1 MSTVDEAL
9 KWYDM
14 GVTPI
19 PCRFRSKQP
28 VIKWGMWRDTLPPLP
43 LVKDWFCGLFNIAI
57 LVPRNLL
64 ILDFD
69 IPGYY
74 HRWRANKPSIAKT
87 YTVKSRR
94 GYHVYLRVGIPV
106 TTAAMEGGDIIG
118 MGHLNTVP
126 YSVHEVGH
134 TYIPSNDYSIL
145 QIDSLADTGIT
156 PIERES
162 VSQILTD
169 GQGETTNRVWLPTA
183 DDDWQANKA
192 IDRIKSNIDMFAML
206 SRLGVSLPGQQ
217 KSIVMRCPFHEDR
230 NPSFQ
235 VWPDGAYC
243 HSTSCR
249 AHRGL
254 DVIDLAAL
262 WWGVSAKTAVG
273 MLIQMV
279 A

>member
-1 MSTVDEAL
+1 MPLLDEAL
-9 KWYDM
+9 KWYDN

-28 VIKWGMWRDTLPPLP
+28 VVKWGMWRDTLPPLP
-43 LVKDWFCGLFNIAI
+43 LVKEWFCGLYNIAI
-57 LVPRNLL
+57 VVPSNLL

-74 HRWRANKPSIAKT
+74 HRWRSNKPSIAKT

-94 GYHVYLRVGIPV
+94 GYHVYLWVGNPV
-106 TTAAMEGGDIIG
+106 ITAAMDGGDILG
-118 MGHLNTVP
+118 AGHLNTVP
-126 YSVHEVGH
+126 YSVHQVGH
-134 TYIPSNDYSIL
+134 TYKPSNDYNIL
-145 QIDSLADTGIT
+145 KIDSLADTGIS

-162 VSQILTD
+162 ISQILTTEN
-169 GQGETTNRVWLPTA
+169 GESTNRVWLPTA
-183 DDDWQANKA
+183 DTDWQANSA
-192 IDRIKSNIDMFAML
+192 IERIKTSIDMFSML
-206 SRLGVSLPGQQ
+206 NRLGVMLSGNS
-217 KSIVMRCPFHEDR
+217 KSVVMRCPFHDDH

-235 VWPDGAYC
+235 IWNDGAYC

-262 WWGVSAKTAVG
+262 WWGVSNKTAIG

-279 A
+279 